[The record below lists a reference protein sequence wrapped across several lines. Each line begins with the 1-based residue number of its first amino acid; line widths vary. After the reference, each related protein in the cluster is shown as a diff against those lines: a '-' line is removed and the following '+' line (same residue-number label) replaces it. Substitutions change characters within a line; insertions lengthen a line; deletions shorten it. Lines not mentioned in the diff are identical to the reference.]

1 MGGAGGAGVREVGGR
16 GADGMKSICLPPI
29 GGRGWGYGGV
39 VGVRLAGRGRHLDSG
54 GRGGREQDADRV
66 GPNFPEHPR
75 LTPGF

>member
-1 MGGAGGAGVREVGGR
+1 
-16 GADGMKSICLPPI
+16 MKSICLPPI

-39 VGVRLAGRGRHLDSG
+39 VGFVWQVRHLDSG
-54 GRGGREQDADRV
+54 GRGGREQDEDRV